1 MQLGWVDFSSE
12 ERDKAL
18 GFLQALQ
25 EQGAVDELGKTRERQ
40 TVWNGEN

>member
-1 MQLGWVDFSSE
+1 MQFGWVDFSKD

-25 EQGAVDELGKTRERQ
+25 EQGAVDELGETRECQ